1 MDIAPIPHYTVSL
14 ILQYICPPSQLIT
27 PIPSDLLSLSLL
39 QRHRFLGITPADTSS
54 YLTWPSPGRDHAI
67 QHLESLPMPLDELAP
82 DFLVGYAAD
91 PEHAYAHVHVKSTG
105 DDGLR
110 LVFEWDGQ
118 ESWKYHDSNVMPFP
132 PGTHNSLSDAV
143 ASAATITVPVPEV
156 KGPQTENSG
165 NGDDDTDDDDNYW
178 NSYGAENTGSVQP
191 SPSMG
196 RDEADASED
205 AYWAQYASV
214 QGSADST
221 VPSPAHK
228 TTRKLQGAHDVS
240 HAETLP
246 ILTGAICSRPRDPK
260 GPPSPNTLTNRL
272 TTLSPRPLITSP
284 LSVGF
289 SEPGPEDDIPD
300 VTDGDTESSLAGAET
315 PWEAGTIEKG
325 HEGLVSSTPGFNG
338 TTNLSSR
345 QGVDQD
351 DDGLAVQD
359 AVRGLFWLWKT
370 TRRGT
375 TPERMGESLEH
386 DRAEFLQLVGRAIA
400 EPNNISM

>member
-1 MDIAPIPHYTVSL
+1 MDIVPIPLYTINL

-39 QRHRFLGITPADTSS
+39 QRHRLLDITPADTPS
-54 YLTWPSPGRDHAI
+54 YLTWPSSDRDRAI

-132 PGTHNSLSDAV
+132 PGTHQSLSDAV
-143 ASAATITVPVPEV
+143 AGADTITIPVPES
-156 KGPQTENSG
+156 KAPKSG
-165 NGDDDTDDDDNYW
+165 NGGDDTDDDDDYW
-178 NSYGAENTGSVQP
+178 NSYGAEDACSMQP
-191 SPSMG
+191 SPSVG
-196 RDEADASED
+196 RDEVDASED
-205 AYWAQYASV
+205 AYWARYASV

-221 VPSPAHK
+221 VPSPVHK
-228 TTRKLQGAHDVS
+228 TARKLQAPHDVS
-240 HAETLP
+240 HAESIP
-246 ILTGAICSRPRDPK
+246 ILTADIRSRLRDPK
-260 GPPSPNTLTNRL
+260 APPSPNTLTSRL
-272 TTLSPRPLITSP
+272 TALSPRPVIASP

-300 VTDGDTESSLAGAET
+300 ATDDDTESPSSLAGEET
-315 PWEAGTIEKG
+315 PWETGTVEKI
-325 HEGLVSSTPGFNG
+325 HEPVPAFNQ

-370 TRRGT
+370 TRRGSI
-375 TPERMGESLEH
+375 PERTGEASSDEH
-386 DRAEFLQLVGRAIA
+386 DRADFLQLVGRAIA
-400 EPNNISM
+400 VPR